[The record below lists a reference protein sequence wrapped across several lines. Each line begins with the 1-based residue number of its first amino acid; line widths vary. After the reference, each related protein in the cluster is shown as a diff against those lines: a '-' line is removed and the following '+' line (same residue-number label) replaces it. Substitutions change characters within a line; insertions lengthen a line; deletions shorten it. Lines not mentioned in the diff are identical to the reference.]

1 MSPKKASPKES
12 TNKIIADK
20 MLGKAIEE
28 YVEKSKRTVLVVTEF
43 DQRAEVIVS
52 SRIKK
57 LAKKTELIKA
67 LKELFEHDDEKDAAT
82 DDYILQS
89 DKRFHLPKL
98 AVPFKDAERGWNNDV
113 VVDQATLYL
122 NILGYGKGGNKS
134 LSDTKFKKAE
144 KPEWWDND
152 NNFQKYSHPSK
163 AEMKVNEDVIESI
176 WRL

>member
-1 MSPKKASPKES
+1 MPFKYY
-12 TNKIIADK
+12 D
-20 MLGKAIEE
+20 
-28 YVEKSKRTVLVVTEF
+28 
-43 DQRAEVIVS
+43 
-52 SRIKK
+52 
-57 LAKKTELIKA
+57 
-67 LKELFEHDDEKDAAT
+67 DDESD

-144 KPEWWDND
+144 KPEWWDGE
-152 NNFQKYSHPSK
+152 NNFQKYSHDHPPPIPLWFSHLCLIFFS
-163 AEMKVNEDVIESI
+163 AHIRVHNAGCISSI
-176 WRL
+176 A